1 MSGLR
6 VIAAAAALLPAAI
19 AQFVPAPTDLI
30 SKIGYANY
38 TVRYKEVPSGICET
52 TPGVASYSG

>member
-6 VIAAAAALLPAAI
+6 VLAAAAALLPAAI

-30 SKIGYANY
+30 PAVGYAGY
-38 TVRYKEVPSGICET
+38 PVRYKQVPTGICET
-52 TPGVASYSG
+52 VPGVKSYSG